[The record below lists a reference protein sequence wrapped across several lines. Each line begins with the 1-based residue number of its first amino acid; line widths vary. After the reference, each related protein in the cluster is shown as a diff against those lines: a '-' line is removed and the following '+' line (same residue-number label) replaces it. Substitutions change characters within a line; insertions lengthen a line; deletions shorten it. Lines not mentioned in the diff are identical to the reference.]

1 MNWRRGLFRAWLLIS
16 VIWAVLATF
25 IMSPLTEWRMANDDV
40 SLSYD
45 GETLIFPATLD
56 RDKIERALVTYI
68 RQRWTETPRENRTR
82 EGTPEEIAARMAASH
97 DPYSRWKR
105 MGTIVLAVTAPP
117 LVLLCLG
124 LALGWV
130 GRGFRTKT

>member
-1 MNWRRGLFRAWLLIS
+1 MMTCR
-16 VIWAVLATF
+16 
-25 IMSPLTEWRMANDDV
+25 SP
-40 SLSYD
+40 

-56 RDKIERALVTYI
+56 RDKMERALVQYI
-68 RQRWTETPRENRTR
+68 RQRWTETPWENRTR
-82 EGTPEEIAARMAASH
+82 EGTPEEIAARMAATH

-105 MGTIVLAVTAPP
+105 MGTIVLVVMVPP

-130 GRGFRTKT
+130 GHGFRRRSV